1 MKPRGAIKFE
11 ITSTIDEDQLLLSA
25 ITNLNDEQRSDLAI
39 GFGDDSDISYELI
52 LLRKVISM
60 ITELYTPDDEDDV
73 EMAKL
78 SEKLLPIIPVIDS
91 LLD

>member
-1 MKPRGAIKFE
+1 MKKQEIKFE